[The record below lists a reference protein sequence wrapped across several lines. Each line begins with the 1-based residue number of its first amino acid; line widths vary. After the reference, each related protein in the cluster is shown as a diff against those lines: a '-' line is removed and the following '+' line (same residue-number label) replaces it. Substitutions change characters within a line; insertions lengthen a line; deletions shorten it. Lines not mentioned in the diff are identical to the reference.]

1 MFRTIIPIII
11 LILISFYTFK
21 VKSDQNKFLEKVS
34 SGQISSKYDK
44 ELFAGTWHSSR
55 AKVNIDIKSD
65 GGWVMGKTSGK
76 WALQD
81 EYFVWIYTDEDD
93 IKVHSLVYEKL
104 DKNHIVSVSEN
115 QFVLKEIDG
124 SNTTFSRKKHN

>member
-1 MFRTIIPIII
+1 MFRIIIPIIL

-21 VKSDQNKFLEKVS
+21 VKHDQNKFLKKVS

-55 AKVNIDIKSD
+55 AKANIDIKSD
-65 GGWVMGKTSGK
+65 GGWVMGKSSGK